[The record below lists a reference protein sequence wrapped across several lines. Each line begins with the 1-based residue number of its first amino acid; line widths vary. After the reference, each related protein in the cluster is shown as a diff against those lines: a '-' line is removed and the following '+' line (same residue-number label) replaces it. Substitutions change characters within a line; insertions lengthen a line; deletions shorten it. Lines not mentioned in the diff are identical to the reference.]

1 MVWDAD
7 NAWEDEPDFRDERED
22 KWSKHTPRTR
32 TNTRGS
38 VIGVP
43 ETRVT
48 KTWNGVP
55 VKDMESSHV
64 INSIMYCEK
73 KFADAL
79 SFHLQCFPDAQ
90 RSDFY
95 FKTVYEMFPE
105 YLNLRN
111 EWDRRM
117 EKL

>member
-1 MVWDAD
+1 MVWDPEWD
-7 NAWEDEPDFRDERED
+7 DSDVYEDRDAE
-22 KWSKHTPRTR
+22 KPRKR
-32 TNTRGS
+32 NS
-38 VIGVP
+38 VIGIP
-43 ETRVT
+43 ETRQT

-55 VKDMESSHV
+55 VKSMESSHV

-105 YLNLRN
+105 YRNLRQ

-117 EKL
+117 EII